1 MYNTYLKEVPLK
13 KMFFWSAILG
23 TTLGLSQLLLVSGLN
38 RELGISDQFF
48 SLGDTVVLTV
58 LGEVSFLPVLV
69 LAAKLCPEGVEATL
83 FAALMSV
90 FNAGGV
96 ASGALGAGLTAAL
109 GVESDNFENLFSLVL
124 ICNLSS
130 LVPLACL
137 GWLDEADKPEAGG
150 SAGMGDG
157 GGKGPA
163 PALTDVEAK
172 NV

>member
-1 MYNTYLKEVPLK
+1 LLSKLQLVPLH
-13 KMFFWSAILG
+13 F
-23 TTLGLSQLLLVSGLN
+23 
-38 RELGISDQFF
+38 GISDQFF

-96 ASGALGAGLTAAL
+96 ASGALGAALTSAL

-137 GWLDEADKPEAGG
+137 GWLDEADKPEEGEGG
-150 SAGMGDG
+150 EGSG
-157 GGKGPA
+157 GGGAKGA
-163 PALTDVEAK
+163 VPALIDAGAK